1 MKTPRLVLLP
11 GMDGTGDLFDSIQSA
26 LIGDI
31 ETLVISY
38 PVDQALSYSELT
50 EYVRARLPTDGQFV
64 LLGESF
70 SGPIATNVAGSPPPN
85 MVGLILCATFVRSPH
100 ATPFP
105 VNQTLLQIGLKLSRG
120 FFVWKMLLG
129 NFHSRALQQQ
139 IQAAVDKVSTSV
151 LAARVIDMTSVDA
164 SAGLRATTMPIL
176 YLRASSDWLVPSSAS
191 TYIAKTNPTVQMVDV
206 VGPHFLLQSKPVEC
220 AERIIEF
227 CKGLRCAS

>member
-1 MKTPRLVLLP
+1 
-11 GMDGTGDLFDSIQSA
+11 MDGTGDLFDSIQSA
-26 LIGDI
+26 VTGDL

-105 VNQTLLQIGLKLSRG
+105 VNQSLLQIGMKLSRG

-129 NFHSRALQQQ
+129 SFHTRALQQQ
-139 IQAAVDKVSTSV
+139 IQAAVDKVATSV
-151 LAARVIDMTSVDA
+151 LAARVVAMTNVDS
-164 SAGLRATTMPIL
+164 SAALRATKVPIL

-191 TYIAKTNPTVQMVDV
+191 TYIAKIRTLP
-206 VGPHFLLQSKPVEC
+206 SKWWMWL
-220 AERIIEF
+220 AHTF
-227 CKGLRCAS
+227 CYSPSQ